1 MEYIEFIITVDGNGY
16 KTTKSFPTESL
27 TEILATEDSVTLF
40 FNAVT
45 ANLSGDISV
54 YKYYY
59 GTRIVLTRSGEGSMI
74 LAGLNNL
81 LAKAYSSDVK
91 FPTVI
96 NLTQL
101 ANTID
106 VYDIVGS
113 IGYPLP
119 SGGYYGSFYDTT
131 TQTNAGA
138 TAANPITYNSTD
150 LSYGVS
156 ITSNSHIAIANQG
169 IYNIQ
174 FSAQVAKTDSG
185 RDFFQLWLSKNGTN
199 IPDTTTS
206 LYLDGNDAK
215 TVAAW
220 NFVVGASASD
230 FFELYWHSI
239 DTDVSL
245 FSEGATANP
254 PRPAIPSV
262 ILTVTWVGNPV

>member
-1 MEYIEFIITVDGNGY
+1 MEYIEFIITVDGDGY

-81 LAKAYSSDVK
+81 LSKAYSSDVK

-131 TQTNAGA
+131 NQTNAGA
-138 TAANPITYNSTD
+138 TAANAITYNSTD
-150 LSYGVS
+150 LSYGIS
-156 ITSNSHIAIANQG
+156 ITSNSRISIANQG

-174 FSAQVAKTDSG
+174 FSSQIAKTDSG
-185 RDFFQLWLSKNGTN
+185 RDFVDVWLSKNGTPV
-199 IPDTTTS
+199 PDTNTL

-215 TVAAW
+215 IVAAW
-220 NFVVGASASD
+220 NFVVGASAGD
-230 FFELYWHSI
+230 YFQLYWSSL
-239 DTDVSL
+239 DTDVL
-245 FSEGATANP
+245 LLYRGATTDP
-254 PRPAIPSV
+254 IRPAVPSV